1 MGSVMAP
8 WNRRVCWSR
17 FKAVDCESSPLSQPE
32 KEGLSEDLGQT
43 AVAVYTAQRPF
54 LGEDSGSRAEH
65 MWCESSLQEPWFP
78 PPPPSDGQPGGPPPR
93 SPGLATLT
101 EQQVASRRS
110 EKETTPPPSPRLW
123 RGLAIHEGQRVSWQR
138 EEVAQAP
145 GARVPGPPEK
155 EQV

>member
-1 MGSVMAP
+1 MRIWAKQQLLSTQHRDPSLEKIQGAGQSTCCVRAHCRNHGS
-8 WNRRVCWSR
+8 
-17 FKAVDCESSPLSQPE
+17 
-32 KEGLSEDLGQT
+32 
-43 AVAVYTAQRPF
+43 
-54 LGEDSGSRAEH
+54 
-65 MWCESSLQEPWFP
+65 P

-93 SPGLATLT
+93 RPGLATLT

-110 EKETTPPPSPRLW
+110 KKETTPPPSPRLW